1 MSDLHSKY
9 DNKGSMMNI
18 SKTIEF
24 SVFGD
29 YSDAPWNI
37 FVGAGKSSKEAFL
50 FGLRCDSGLTPTKI
64 TLKPGNN
71 ENAVYHS
78 YDYGTLF
85 GSVLNLCIS
94 HYSCPDLNKVY
105 SNIGNMYKLPNG
117 ASNTF
122 LTGKS
127 GNSPNNVFK
136 VSEVEVLKV

>member
-1 MSDLHSKY
+1 MTSE
-9 DNKGSMMNI
+9 G
-18 SKTIEF
+18 
-24 SVFGD
+24 SVFGG

-37 FVGAGKSSKEAFL
+37 SVGAGKSSEEAFL
-50 FGLRCDSGLTPTKI
+50 FGLKCHARLAPTKS

-71 ENAVYHS
+71 ENAVYHRS
-78 YDYGTLF
+78 DHGTLF
-85 GSVLNLCIS
+85 GSVHDLFIGF
-94 HYSCPDLNKVY
+94 YSCPDLNKVY
-105 SNIGNMYKLPNG
+105 SNIGNMYKLPND